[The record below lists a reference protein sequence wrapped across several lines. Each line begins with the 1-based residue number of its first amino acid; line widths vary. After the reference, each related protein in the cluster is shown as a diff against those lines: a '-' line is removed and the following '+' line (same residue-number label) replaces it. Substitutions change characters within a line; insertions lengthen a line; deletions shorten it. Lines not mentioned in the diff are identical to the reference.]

1 MPWPTI
7 SAIGKVHISGIQL
20 AVNSVIA
27 IPMVQCSVEAGFV
40 FSMAYSYKS
49 NAQGQHARM
58 AMMSS
63 MLIIGV
69 GVHNACNYN
78 LSS

>member
-1 MPWPTI
+1 MNDKDDTCHVPWPTI

-27 IPMVQCSVEAGFV
+27 IPMVQCSVEVGFV

-49 NAQGQHARM
+49 R
-58 AMMSS
+58 SFTLS
-63 MLIIGV
+63 MQEWL
-69 GVHNACNYN
+69 
-78 LSS
+78 